1 MIALLA
7 AAAIA
12 ALSPQ
17 AVLTNYQAALAKL
30 HEPRIFTV
38 EYTLE
43 QRGIRTLE
51 QTHRVF
57 RAGNDERDETIA
69 VNGTRATRPTVRI
82 FRGRRYRYTVSSLA
96 PRPNAYDFHFVG
108 TRKDGH
114 HVDYVFRLTPKASRP
129 PSFAFTQVSIDG
141 ITFLPNAVS
150 FASSVHDARGDVT
163 FAKAGSWWVASTAS
177 ASAREPQG
185 VAHEKLTFSAWRF
198 PPSLPASTFGAPRR
212 PPTAPPAKA

>member
-7 AAAIA
+7 AAAVA
-12 ALSPQ
+12 TLAPQ
-17 AVLTNYQAALAKL
+17 SVLAKYQAALAAL

-51 QTHRVF
+51 QTHRIF

-69 VNGTRATRPTVRI
+69 VNGTRASKPAVRI

-96 PRPNAYDFHFVG
+96 PRANAYDFRFVG
-108 TRKDGH
+108 THKDGRH
-114 HVDYVFRLTPKASRP
+114 LDYVFRLMPKQAAQN
-129 PSFAFTQVSIDG
+129 FTFTQLTVDG
-141 ITFLPNAVS
+141 VTFLPSAVS
-150 FASSVHDARGDVT
+150 FASRVHDARGDVT
-163 FAKAGSWWVASTAS
+163 FAKAGSWWVANSAS

-185 VAHEKLTFSAWRF
+185 TAHERLTFSAWRF
-198 PPSLPASTFGAPRR
+198 PPSLPPATFGVPRALPTQS
-212 PPTAPPAKA
+212 PPKA